1 MTELTNDEPDRTPGR
16 EPVRLQKLLAAA
28 GVGSRRNCEDLIA
41 AGRVSVDGQV
51 ITALGTK
58 VDPTSA
64 TVVVDGSRIA
74 TSPDLVYLALNKPR
88 GMVSTMSDPQGRP
101 CVGDLVA
108 ERRDRLFHVG
118 RLDVDTEG
126 LLLLTNDGEL
136 ANRLAHPRYGVSKT
150 YLADVRGSVARDVG
164 RRLRAGIELDDGP
177 VAVSSFRLLSST
189 ARQAMVEV
197 VLHEGRKH
205 VVRRLLAAVDLPVQ
219 RLVRTEVGPIRLGT
233 LRAGR
238 TRRLSSS
245 EITQLYAAV
254 EDQR

>member
-1 MTELTNDEPDRTPGR
+1 MTEHNGSAGR

-28 GVGSRRNCEDLIA
+28 GVGSRRHCENLIA

-58 VDPTSA
+58 VDPA
-64 TVVVDGSRIA
+64 GVTVAVDGSRIP
-74 TSPDLVYLALNKPR
+74 TSPNLIYLALHKPR

-101 CVGDLVA
+101 CVGDLVGD
-108 ERRDRLFHVG
+108 RRDRLFHVG
-118 RLDVDTEG
+118 RLDADTEG

-136 ANRLAHPRYGVSKT
+136 ANRLAHPRYGVPKT
-150 YLADVRGSVARDVG
+150 YLAEVRGPVARDVG
-164 RRLRAGIELDDGP
+164 RRLRAGIELEDGP
-177 VAVSSFRLLSST
+177 VAVSSFRLVSST

-219 RLVRTEVGPIRLGT
+219 RLVRTQIGPIRLDA
-233 LRAGR
+233 LRPGR
-238 TRRLSSS
+238 TRRLSTG
-245 EITQLYAAV
+245 EITQLYAVGDLVPRA
-254 EDQR
+254 Q

>member
-1 MTELTNDEPDRTPGR
+1 MSEAS

-28 GVGSRRNCEDLIA
+28 GIGSRRHCEDLIA

-51 ITALGTK
+51 VTALGTK
-58 VDPTSA
+58 VDPGNA
-64 TVVVDGSRIA
+64 TVVLDGSRIP

-88 GMVSTMSDPQGRP
+88 GMVSTMSDPHGRP
-101 CVGDLVA
+101 CIGDLVSD
-108 ERRDRLFHVG
+108 RRDRLFHVG
-118 RLDVDTEG
+118 RLDSDTEG

-136 ANRLAHPRYGVSKT
+136 ANRLAHPRYGVPKT
-150 YLADVRGSVARDVG
+150 YLAEVRGSVARDVG

-177 VAVSSFRLLSST
+177 VAVSSFRLLSAT

-219 RLVRTEVGPIRLGT
+219 RLVRTEIGPIRLGT

-238 TRRLSSS
+238 TRRLSPG
-245 EITQLYAAV
+245 EITQLYSLV
-254 EDQR
+254 EREL